1 MLQIGHFNTLTII
14 EKSPHGLYL
23 DAGAPQRVLLP
34 NAFVSPSMQIGDDL
48 RVFIYKDSKDRLV
61 ATTQQPLAEADQFAY
76 LEVVDVKPGIGVF
89 LDWGLDKHLLLPHRE
104 QGDWNFHVGDGAV
117 VAVYV
122 DPYTQRMVASTRL
135 HRHRCAETPDFEP
148 NTPVDLLIY
157 GNSPLGYKAFVNRR
171 YRGLIYHQENSDV
184 LEPGDQFVGYIK
196 KVHSNGKIDLRRDPS
211 GFGRSDQIAEKIF
224 AQLQAAGGQLMLNDH
239 SSPAEI
245 REQFDVSK
253 KAFKQA
259 LGRLYKSRRIRF
271 TETGICMTSPDESTC
286 E

>member
-1 MLQIGHFNTLTII
+1 
-14 EKSPHGLYL
+14 
-23 DAGAPQRVLLP
+23 
-34 NAFVSPSMQIGDDL
+34 
-48 RVFIYKDSKDRLV
+48 
-61 ATTQQPLAEADQFAY
+61 
-76 LEVVDVKPGIGVF
+76 
-89 LDWGLDKHLLLPHRE
+89 
-104 QGDWNFHVGDGAV
+104 
-117 VAVYV
+117 
-122 DPYTQRMVASTRL
+122 MVASTRL
-135 HRHRCAETPDFEP
+135 HRHRCAEKPDFEP

-171 YRGLIYHQENSDV
+171 YQGLIYHQENSDV

-224 AQLQAAGGQLMLNDH
+224 AQLQAAGGQIMLNDH

-271 TETGICMTSPDESTC
+271 TETGICMTSPNESAC